1 MQFRNIL
8 ATLAAAAALTGCVK
22 FDIGDNSGTKTVV
35 TDENYYI
42 NTFACSAMS
51 VYYLWT
57 DEISDGLSS
66 WTVADDPIEKV
77 LAVRYKDSE
86 GNDIDRWTEMLE
98 SYSSMSSSVQGT
110 GSSYGYDVTFYYLD
124 NARTRICAVINYTYA
139 DSPAREAGLE
149 RGDII
154 VTANGKEMTQDNL
167 SDIYYDDLF
176 GGTSCTLELADGRTV
191 TLTAREFY
199 ADPVLVRRT
208 FDCVGGL
215 VGYLAYTN
223 FTMDSCEDLI
233 AACKAFNE
241 EGGINSLI
249 LDLRY
254 NTGGYAYAEY
264 VLGSMLAPQSAV
276 SAGSVFETEVYNSTL
291 SEAWGKTEVY
301 FQTEYDFTANG
312 KKYKFS
318 SAGANLGID
327 KLYVLTG
334 SNTASASEGLIT
346 GLMPYMDVTLIGKQ
360 THGKFCGGILM
371 SAKEWF
377 ETYRTELAASGYDVE
392 GALNYAGDWGLYLMI
407 SRYADKNGNTPCM
420 PNGFTP
426 DIDATDNPAEG
437 IALGDESEA
446 MLAVA
451 LQEAGGVLPAP
462 AATKKPSRIGGRHI
476 GSPVPDAPAPRSLRV
491 LSFERP

>member
-1 MQFRNIL
+1 MQFRNIFI
-8 ATLAAAAALTGCVK
+8 TLAAAAALTGCVK
-22 FDIGDNSGTKTVV
+22 FDVSGNQGTGSD
-35 TDENYYI
+35 TDENYYL

-57 DEISDGLSS
+57 DEVSDAISS
-66 WTVADDPIEKV
+66 WKVTDNPVEKV
-77 LAVRYKDSE
+77 LEVRYKDSD

-98 SYSSMSSSVQGT
+98 SYSSTSSSVQGT
-110 GSSYGYDVTFYYLD
+110 GTSYGYDVTFYYLD
-124 NARTRICAVINYTYA
+124 AARTRICAVINYTYA
-139 DSPAREAGLE
+139 DSPAREAGLV
-149 RGDII
+149 RGDAI
-154 VTANGKEMTQDNL
+154 VKANGKEITSENL
-167 SDIYYDDLF
+167 SEIYYDDLF
-176 GGTSCTLELADGRTV
+176 GGTSSTLELADGRTV

-208 FDCVGGL
+208 FDCVGGR

-233 AACKAFNE
+233 KACRAFND
-241 EGGINSLI
+241 EGGIESLI

-264 VLGSMLAPQSAV
+264 VLGSLVAPLSAV
-276 SAGSVFETEVYNSTL
+276 NAGSVFETEIYNSTL
-291 SEAWGKTEVY
+291 AEAWGRSEVK
-301 FQTEYDFTANG
+301 FETEYDFTAND

-318 SAGANLGID
+318 SAGANLDID

-334 SNTASASEGLIT
+334 PNTASASEGLIT

-371 SAKEWF
+371 SAKEWY
-377 ETYRTELAASGYDVE
+377 ESYRSTLQQSGYDVDKAKE
-392 GALNYAGDWGLYLMI
+392 YAADWGLYVMV